1 MTKILLITEDL
12 PSESYGTG
20 QRVKLWQDA
29 IEQVGECRILHLL
42 PPGQT
47 ETPAHFAAPVV
58 FDFRASRWQWLLWQ
72 ASMGYFRPSRR
83 HEAVLRAIHADYPF
97 DLAVCSF
104 YRSAPVAPL
113 DLAPCILDADALPWP
128 TGRISSLLWP
138 ATKRAMRHFFQRFTR
153 VVVISRAEADAISLP
168 GRAPDLLPG
177 AVARIGAVPVPEAQR
192 DRIVLFVGPY
202 KWGPNREAIDMML
215 RSGLPE
221 RLHQA
226 GYTLRFAGVGTD
238 ALPTRPGV
246 SGGGFVDDLAAE
258 YARAALVLCPI
269 ESGGGAN
276 IKLAEAIQYGCA
288 VLSSAH
294 SARGYDGVLEPGH
307 HLRTYVSTATFADDV
322 MALLGDEAALQA
334 LRRNAVEAGGSLLSP
349 QRLKDRMAGWIR
361 AALDG

>member
-138 ATKRAMRHFFQRFTR
+138 ATKRAMRGP
-153 VVVISRAEADAISLP
+153 SRA
-168 GRAPDLLPG
+168 
-177 AVARIGAVPVPEAQR
+177 
-192 DRIVLFVGPY
+192 
-202 KWGPNREAIDMML
+202 
-215 RSGLPE
+215 
-221 RLHQA
+221 
-226 GYTLRFAGVGTD
+226 
-238 ALPTRPGV
+238 
-246 SGGGFVDDLAAE
+246 
-258 YARAALVLCPI
+258 
-269 ESGGGAN
+269 
-276 IKLAEAIQYGCA
+276 
-288 VLSSAH
+288 
-294 SARGYDGVLEPGH
+294 SARCLFRKRSATGSCCLSGRINGVQIARP
-307 HLRTYVSTATFADDV
+307 ST
-322 MALLGDEAALQA
+322 
-334 LRRNAVEAGGSLLSP
+334 
-349 QRLKDRMAGWIR
+349 
-361 AALDG
+361 